1 MKFTLAIQPLDEG
14 GYFAQIE
21 ELPAV
26 LTEGETLEEV
36 RTNIQNALKL
46 YLSYLRDNSSGA
58 TIDFDKN
65 VIREPLEFAS
75 WNEASL
81 SNI

>member
-1 MKFTLAIQPLDEG
+1 MKLTLAIQPLEEADGRPG

-36 RTNIQNALKL
+36 RANIQDALKL
-46 YLSYLRDNSSGA
+46 YLSYLRDNSSDA
-58 TIDFDKN
+58 AIDFDKN

-75 WNEASL
+75 
-81 SNI
+81 